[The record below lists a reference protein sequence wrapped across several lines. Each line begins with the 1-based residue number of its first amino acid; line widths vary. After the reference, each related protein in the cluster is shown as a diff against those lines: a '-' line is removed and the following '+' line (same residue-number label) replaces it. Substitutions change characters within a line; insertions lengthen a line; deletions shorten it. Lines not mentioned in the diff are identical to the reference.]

1 VNLQRK
7 GKAVVTVLTNEF
19 EALAKAEREALGAPS
34 HPLVIV
40 PHPIGSL
47 KAGEVR
53 ERADGGFAQVL
64 EALVKR

>member
-1 VNLQRK
+1 MNLQKK

-19 EALAKAEREALGAPS
+19 EALAKAERDALGAPS

-47 KAGEVR
+47 PSEQVR
-53 ERADGGFAQVL
+53 ERADGGFEQVL
-64 EALVKR
+64 QALVKK